1 MLNVEQ
7 MLQQQAPQLD
17 HKPRLKKITT
27 WLLRQLLHEKD
38 FMQFAK
44 TYPHLQGL
52 DFVEQV
58 LEYFQ
63 FQTTVREQELER
75 IPSDGRVVIIANHPI
90 GSLDGLALIKL
101 ISEIRPDVKIVANQ
115 MLMTLP
121 PLHSLLFPVD
131 AMQGQTRRELLDNI
145 AQHLQQEGALII
157 FPAGEVSRL
166 KPNGIR
172 DGRWHHGF
180 LRFATQAKA
189 PVLPIHL
196 QGRNSWQFYLASML
210 YKPLATMLLV
220 REMFRQRQKQ
230 LQIRIGEL
238 IPFESFS
245 SLALEPQARAKLFKK
260 HLYRIGTDKAPLFKT
275 QSGIALPEDR
285 KVLKKAVEACQLLGE
300 TADNKQI
307 YLYQHQGSSPI
318 LREIGRLREVAFRA
332 VGEGSGKRRDIDPFD
347 SWYQHLILWDP
358 KELDIVGSYRFA
370 DTAAV
375 IAKHGQ
381 SGLYCDALF
390 RFSSGMQPYL
400 AAGLELGRS
409 FVQPKYWGKRSLDYL
424 WYGIG
429 AYLKQRP
436 DIRYLYG
443 AVSLSNSYPQAAR
456 DLMVYFYNLY
466 FQHPAS
472 PAVSRHPYVLNEQLL
487 PELRQQ
493 FCGNDYAA
501 DFSQLKHLL
510 ANMGLNIPTLYKQYS
525 EICDAGGAYFLSFG
539 LDPDFSDCMD
549 GLVLVDI
556 TKIKAHKKQRYMG

>member
-1 MLNVEQ
+1 MFNVEQ

-17 HKPRLKKITT
+17 HKPRLKKLTT

-38 FMQFAK
+38 FMHFAES
-44 TYPHLQGL
+44 YPHLQGL

-58 LEYFQ
+58 LDYFQ

-121 PLHSLLFPVD
+121 PLHALLFPVD
-131 AMQGQTRRELLDNI
+131 AMQSKTRRELLDNI
-145 AQHLQQEGALII
+145 AHHLQQDGALII

-210 YKPLATMLLV
+210 YKPLATLLLV

-260 HLYRIGTDKAPLFKT
+260 HLYRIGTDKAPLFHT

-285 KVLKKAVEACQLLGE
+285 KVLKKAVEACHLLGE
-300 TADNKQI
+300 TADQKQI
-307 YLYQHQGSSPI
+307 YLYQHQGSSPV

-375 IAKHGQ
+375 MAQHGQ
-381 SGLYCDALF
+381 AGLYCDALF
-390 RFSSGMQPYL
+390 HLSSGMKPYL
-400 AAGLELGRS
+400 NAGLELGRS

-472 PAVSRHPYVLNEQLL
+472 PAVSRHPYVLHEQLL
-487 PELRQQ
+487 AELRPH
-493 FCGNDYAA
+493 FSGNDYAA
-501 DFSQLKHLL
+501 DFCQLKHLL
-510 ANMGLNIPTLYKQYS
+510 ANMGLSIPTLYKQYS
-525 EICDAGGAYFLSFG
+525 ELCEPGGAYFLSFG
-539 LDPDFSDCMD
+539 LDSDFSDCMD